1 MKTVIYFSHDCQT
14 RGDNKIQELIFRHGM
29 QGYGVFW
36 AIVEN
41 LYINANAMPQHY
53 NRIAFDLRVDEK
65 LVQSVI
71 EDFDLFQIQEQIIS
85 SNSVEKRLQELKI
98 RSKKA
103 KEKADKRWG
112 NATEMPQHSQSN
124 AIKEKKRKE
133 KKVNN
138 TPISINRNKSIDR
151 PTINEVADY
160 FKENGY
166 DPKKGEKAWKYYAET
181 DWKDSKGNTVKNWK
195 QKMQGVWF
203 KDENKVVNS
212 QPPKMVY

>member
-14 RGDNKIQELIFRHGM
+14 RSDNKIQELIFRHGM

-71 EDFDLFQIQEQIIS
+71 EDFDLFQIHDQIIS
-85 SNSVEKRLQELKI
+85 SNSVEKRLQELNI
-98 RSKKA
+98 RSEKA
-103 KEKADKRWG
+103 KEKANKRWG
-112 NATEMPQHSQSN
+112 NATAMPQHSQSN

-133 KKVNN
+133 KKVNE
-138 TPISINRNKSIDR
+138 IKRKEIN
-151 PTINEVADY
+151 
-160 FKENGY
+160 KENTYPQILEVEKFFFENGFKREAG
-166 DPKKGEKAWKYYAET
+166 KKAFEYYSEAG
-181 DWKDSKGNTVKNWK
+181 WKDSKGSQVKNWK
-195 QKMQGVWF
+195 QKMRGVWF
-203 KDENKVVNS
+203 KDENKISNS
-212 QPPKMVY
+212 QTPKMVY